1 MAFETPIEQ
10 SYIYH
15 AIKYVQ
21 KIEPKI
27 IRHKLNQ
34 DLICITD
41 SHAPN
46 IQQIQKLLEEG
57 ANPFATNKFGNSAF
71 FAALRSETIDI
82 ANLSLILILVYYT

>member
-1 MAFETPIEQ
+1 MIST
-10 SYIYH
+10 SY
-15 AIKYVQ
+15 
-21 KIEPKI
+21 
-27 IRHKLNQ
+27 
-34 DLICITD
+34 
-41 SHAPN
+41 APN